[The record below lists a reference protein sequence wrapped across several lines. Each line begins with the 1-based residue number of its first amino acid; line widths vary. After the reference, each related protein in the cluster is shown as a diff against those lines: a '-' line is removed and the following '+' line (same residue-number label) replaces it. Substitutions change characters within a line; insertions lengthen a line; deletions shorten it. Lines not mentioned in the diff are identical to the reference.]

1 MKKLTINVGPMF
13 SGKTT
18 ALQQQGI
25 KHLKA
30 NQNIVFLK
38 PWFDN
43 RYSENKIVSHD
54 GVEVEAINVDNTLLI
69 EEALSADVILV
80 DEIQFMPESITDDLW
95 QLISQGKT
103 IYCSGLDMDY
113 LGNGF
118 KTTMKIMAI
127 ADEVIKYTAICKRC
141 SKEATM
147 SCKTTNNK
155 EVIELGA
162 GDSYFPACKSCY
174 FEYNKER
181 KGD

>member
-30 NQNIVFLK
+30 NQKIIFLK

-54 GVEVEAINVDNTLLI
+54 GVEVEAVNVDNTLLI
-69 EEALSADVILV
+69 EEAIAADVILI
-80 DEIQFMPESITDDLW
+80 DEIQFLPENIIDDLW
-95 QLISQGKT
+95 TLINKGKA

-118 KTTMKIMAI
+118 NTTMKVMAI
-127 ADEVIKYTAICKRC
+127 ADEVIKYTAICKC
-141 SKEATM
+141 CKKEATM
-147 SCKTTNNK
+147 SCKTNGSKN
-155 EVIELGA
+155 IMELGA
-162 GDSYFPACKSCY
+162 EESYFPACKLCY
-174 FEYNKER
+174 SNYNKER